1 MEQREKKMATHSSIF
16 FFFPLQYSCQENPVD
31 RGAWWAAVH
40 RVAQSRT
47 QLKWLSMHCIG
58 EENGNP
64 LQYSFLENPRDRGTW
79 WAAICGVAQ
88 GRTQLKWCSSSSSS
102 MEQSCTS
109 LWRLNCLLLFF
120 IYLFFELSLFKQQ
133 SLAYLPVSSS
143 SSFFFFGQVTW
154 HLWS

>member
-1 MEQREKKMATHSSIF
+1 MEQREKKMATHSSILF

-40 RVAQSRT
+40 RVAQSQT

-88 GRTQLKWCSSSSSS
+88 GRTQLKRCSSRSSI
-102 MEQSCTS
+102 EQSCTS
-109 LWRLNCLLLFF
+109 LWRLNCLFLFF
-120 IYLFFELSLFKQQ
+120 IYLFFELSLFKQR

-143 SSFFFFGQVTW
+143 SSFFFGQVTW
-154 HLWS
+154 HLGS